1 MNCTGGSAATG
12 NPLINEYG
20 DLPPG
25 INNASTSGPTH
36 GSPSRTASGPPSAL
50 KSRHEDYLVFGT
62 SSPYRNDLDPGP
74 PGGNPLDPQRPGR
87 GNNVRQ
93 GITQADYEAYINWN
107 HPGDKAALIAR
118 AGNGQYDGPERWTED
133 RQTKVVL
140 APVTTLATAEPMPSP
155 AGNWGGDPFGFPT
168 WQDWWNAAFGSPAVA
183 WGGLVANAV
192 AYVPDYGRRADG
204 WIPSTSWGFDGDREF
219 CDLPSSMYHL
229 GGDPLSVTAAN
240 YDPLLGFLRT
250 DAAAAGAPMGDGF
263 IGEITSPWANTV
275 YGEGHV
281 DCSRRNGNPDWIGR
295 P

>member
-1 MNCTGGSAATG
+1 MAIPSIPSVPAAG
-12 NPLINEYG
+12 
-20 DLPPG
+20 
-25 INNASTSGPTH
+25 
-36 GSPSRTASGPPSAL
+36 
-50 KSRHEDYLVFGT
+50 
-62 SSPYRNDLDPGP
+62 
-74 PGGNPLDPQRPGR
+74 
-87 GNNVRQ
+87 NVRQ

-107 HPGDKAALIAR
+107 HPGDKAALAR

-275 YGEGHV
+275 YGQDVGPAPGP
-281 DCSRRNGNPDWIGR
+281 GNPDWIGPGGPDGNIIAGGLLLQHPWQQR
-295 P
+295 PRRHDSVLALEAMTWITVSNTFAVTPTDVLADRSRPTIRPICAT